1 MVPKKAPLV
10 GLALLAVLASAGVAA
25 TRRPAD
31 GPLLRTIT
39 LGADPGNVAVDGATG
54 HAFVV
59 DRNTNGY
66 AALGQG
72 TVSLVDTRAGRLLRT
87 TPVGPDP
94 REAVID
100 TRNGHV
106 LVANDDNASVSI
118 LDARSGRS
126 LGAVRVGSHP
136 HSMAVDARAGRAFV
150 VNSGDG
156 SVSVLDT
163 RRAVVLGAVHLAG
176 DFALSGVA
184 VDERAGRVFV
194 GDTGGG
200 AGLVHVLD
208 AHLGADPHAAIR
220 GAARATTIRPYATGS
235 YATGSYATGSYLSSL
250 DRMDHMV
257 VDSTPVTGAPDGRVF
272 ATNGAGL
279 SVLDARGG
287 QILRTIPVR
296 GAASAVA
303 VDQSRHR
310 VYVTSIDGVDGN
322 GSPAGPGR
330 LTVLDELDGRVL
342 RTVDAGMT
350 PRAVAVDAGTGHV
363 VVVDEGGSMAIPNAW
378 AWVPQAIR
386 QRVPFLN
393 SPVRTRA
400 VPAGISVLDMDR

>member
-194 GDTGGG
+194 GDTGGA

-208 AHLGADPHAAIR
+208 AHLGADPHAATR
-220 GAARATTIRPYATGS
+220 GAARATTIRP
-235 YATGSYATGSYLSSL
+235 YATGSYLSSL

-257 VDSTPVTGAPDGRVF
+257 VDSTPVTGTPDGRVF

-350 PRAVAVDAGTGHV
+350 PRAMAVDAGTGHV

>member
-163 RRAVVLGAVHLAG
+163 RRTVVLGAVHLAG

-220 GAARATTIRPYATGS
+220 GAARATTIRP